1 MATTSAGP
9 GVQLERLLR
18 PLGRYDGRALIAVGM
33 AVIVISAMRFVRIQR
48 LLDDQANHSAG
59 GVGAELALLAAPA
72 IVVAG
77 LSAYL
82 VLGSWA
88 VWLEFGR
95 CGSLTGPVG

>member
-1 MATTSAGP
+1 
-9 GVQLERLLR
+9 
-18 PLGRYDGRALIAVGM
+18 M

-72 IVVAG
+72 IVAAG

-82 VLGSWA
+82 VLG
-88 VWLEFGR
+88 
-95 CGSLTGPVG
+95 